1 MIGVSMG
8 YTGDGVSLTGQEA
21 EKMSNITTHPSLPQH
36 LNGTQRIE
44 GTHSLM
50 DWIILS
56 CREAWPNERYLPW
69 YVGPGKS
76 IEEVQQILKKLG
88 MRQAI
93 YTCL

>member
-1 MIGVSMG
+1 MG

-21 EKMSNITTHPSLPQH
+21 EKMSNITTHPSFPQH

-56 CREAWPNERYLPW
+56 CREAWPNERYLPG